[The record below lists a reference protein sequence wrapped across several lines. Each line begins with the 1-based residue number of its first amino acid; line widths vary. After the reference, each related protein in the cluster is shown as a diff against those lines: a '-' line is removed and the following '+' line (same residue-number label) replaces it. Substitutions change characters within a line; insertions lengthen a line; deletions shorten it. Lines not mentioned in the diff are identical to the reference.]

1 MASGNYFG
9 FTHGGTQY
17 SSQPQATTYTA
28 QQHASA
34 AAAQGTA
41 QLFPAQATHP
51 TAVYASTATPRQT
64 QTATYDTAYATSQ
77 QTGGYG
83 YSTPQRQDPTPAR
96 QTTQTYQDSTGY
108 GFEQTPSTGAFQKQ
122 TYYQAPTQQHSATE
136 SYFSQRGKIA
146 GKTGSVYT
154 SGGGSGYG
162 GGGHQSMSQKP
173 SQPKVAPVVTYAYAA
188 QTTAPTYA
196 TTSSSSYSGQSKY
209 SGEFR
214 E

>member
-17 SSQPQATTYTA
+17 SQPQATTYTA

-146 GKTGSVYT
+146 AGKTGSVYT